1 MQMTFSKHTS
11 ILSQKK
17 KHEHAYASSLV
28 KMTSWREEEEKSKYT
43 GENRQFSGARTL
55 EEIH

>member
-1 MQMTFSKHTS
+1 
-11 ILSQKK
+11 
-17 KHEHAYASSLV
+17 
-28 KMTSWREEEEKSKYT
+28 MTSWREEEEKSKYT